1 MVECTDLKVPFG
13 IYFLRSIF
21 RFPRS
26 SKVRWRIYKVTILLL
41 TFIAYTCF
49 HLSRKAI
56 SVVKP
61 VLIECDNVTE
71 SYTNCTSFIDEING
85 KIETEAKA
93 LEGTLDTA
101 FLFSYAIFMF
111 VSGFVAERMNLRYF
125 LSIGMIMSGVFTF
138 LFGFAKVVEIHSI
151 YYFVTVQVFAGAF
164 QSSGWPGVVTAV
176 ANWFGKSKKGLIFG
190 IWNSH
195 TSLGNI
201 LGSLIAGAFVEDDW
215 GLSFMVPGMIIGAAG
230 FIIWLFMVPKPT
242 WVGLEDESSVSN
254 QRSEIEAGELTPL
267 LQSSDDEDEDGASHS
282 NSGFEPEPKTEVESA
297 REVRSPQ
304 VVIQEPNEQAIS
316 IFGALKIPG
325 VIEFSLCLFFAK
337 LVSYTFLYWL
347 PTFIK
352 ESGKF

>member
-1 MVECTDLKVPFG
+1 M
-13 IYFLRSIF
+13 
-21 RFPRS
+21 
-26 SKVRWRIYKVTILLL
+26 TILLL

-151 YYFVTVQVFAGAF
+151 YYFVTVQVRL
-164 QSSGWPGVVTAV
+164 WLLP
-176 ANWFGKSKKGLIFG
+176 
-190 IWNSH
+190 
-195 TSLGNI
+195 SLG
-201 LGSLIAGAFVEDDW
+201 GR
-215 GLSFMVPGMIIGAAG
+215 P
-230 FIIWLFMVPKPT
+230 
-242 WVGLEDESSVSN
+242 
-254 QRSEIEAGELTPL
+254 
-267 LQSSDDEDEDGASHS
+267 
-282 NSGFEPEPKTEVESA
+282 
-297 REVRSPQ
+297 
-304 VVIQEPNEQAIS
+304 
-316 IFGALKIPG
+316 
-325 VIEFSLCLFFAK
+325 
-337 LVSYTFLYWL
+337 
-347 PTFIK
+347 
-352 ESGKF
+352 